1 MSLAPRALLDRL
13 RLRLAGLRLGPDDLL
28 RDPVYRRLWL
38 SILISTLGGQITL
51 LAIPLTA
58 AALLNASPTQMG
70 WLTAM
75 ETLPFALFSLPSGV
89 WLDRVRKLPV
99 YVVGE
104 IFLAVVVGSVPL
116 AWWQG
121 WLSMPWLYVVAFLI
135 GFIYTTAGSAAQIVL
150 TQIVPRERLVEA
162 HAKNSLASSAA
173 EVAGPGAA
181 GALIKLTG
189 APLALLADVAML
201 AGSAAILK
209 GIRVDEGPRHH
220 HTRFWDAMRL
230 GMGFVASQR
239 LLVTMAVTVGVFE
252 ICYQSALVVQIL
264 VATRLLGLSENQVG
278 LSYVALG
285 VGTISASSIGH
296 SVARRIGPGPT
307 LVLGI
312 AICSLGWLLLA
323 IAPAGPLGVAAFALM
338 LTLFGVGAVFV
349 FINFLAL
356 RQAVTPSPLLGRMTS
371 TMRWL
376 IMVPGIP
383 GALIGGWLGEH
394 LGLKSALAFSGGLGL
409 VLALV
414 AVRLPILRDMRSL
427 PAQATVA
434 GPLAAA
440 AVVADALESDAAPD
454 LAPR

>member
-1 MSLAPRALLDRL
+1 VPAWPWTPRALLAQL
-13 RLRLAGLRLGPDDLL
+13 RERAAGLRPKPDDLL
-28 RDPVYRRLWL
+28 RDPVYRRLWS
-38 SILISTLGGQITL
+38 SIFISTLGGQITL

-58 AALLNASPTQMG
+58 AALLNATPTQMG

-75 ETLPFALFSLPSGV
+75 ETLPFALFSLPAGV

-99 YVVGE
+99 YVIGE
-104 IFLAVVVGSVPL
+104 LVLAVVVASVPL

-121 WLSMPWLYVVAFLI
+121 WLAMPWLYVVAFLI
-135 GFIYTTAGSAAQIVL
+135 GLIYTTAGSAAQIVL

-189 APLALLADVAML
+189 APLALLADVAL
-201 AGSAAILK
+201 LVASAAILR
-209 GIRVDEGPRHH
+209 GIRVDEGQRHH
-220 HTRFWDAMRL
+220 RTRFWDAMRL
-230 GMGFVASQR
+230 GMGFVASHR
-239 LLVTMAVTVGVFE
+239 LLVTMAVTVGTFE
-252 ICYQSALVVQIL
+252 ICYQCALVVQIL
-264 VATRLLGLSENQVG
+264 VATRLLGLSEHQVG

-285 VGTISASSIGH
+285 LGTISASSAGH
-296 SVARRIGPGPT
+296 AVARRIGPGPA

-312 AICSLGWLLLA
+312 AICAAGWLLLA
-323 IAPAGPLGVAAFALM
+323 LAPAGPLGVLAFAAM

-356 RQAVTPSPLLGRMTS
+356 RQAVTPTPLLGRMTS

-383 GALIGGWLGEH
+383 GALIGGWLGDH
-394 LGLKSALAFSGGLGL
+394 LGLRAALGFAGGLGL
-409 VLALV
+409 LLAAV
-414 AVRLPILRDMRSL
+414 AIRLPILRKLRSL
-427 PAQATVA
+427 PELAPEDRAA
-434 GPLAAA
+434 ALAAGG
-440 AVVADALESDAAPD
+440 E
-454 LAPR
+454 